1 MTQGLTASGW
11 FFLIF
16 GWGFIL
22 TLTIYCFSRVLF
34 AKKPEI
40 VVEAGGREQWG
51 SRIGLILAVAGNA
64 IGLGNFLRFPVQA
77 SSNGGGAFMI
87 PYFVAFLLL
96 GIPMMWVEWTIG
108 RMGGAH
114 GHGTTPGML
123 NLLWK
128 KAPSKYLGA
137 LGIVIPFVIVIYYN
151 FIESWCLGFSWFSLT
166 GKYFGHANREAMG
179 HFLHGFQGLE
189 SNEFFSSMVPI
200 LIFWVITIGLNFFF
214 LYKGISKGI
223 EVLAKYGMPL
233 LFIFGIV
240 LVVRVL
246 TLGTPDPSAPEL
258 NISTGLGFIWNP
270 DFGRL
275 GSATVWLAAAGQI
288 FFTLSLGQGIINTYA
303 SYVREKQDITLN
315 GLSTAST
322 NEFAEVILGGTIAIP
337 AAVIFFGAAETQ
349 AIAQGGAFNLGFQA
363 LPVIF
368 QKIPLGQIFGGMFF
382 FLLFIAGITS
392 SVAMTQPAIAF
403 LEDEFKWKRQKAVKA
418 VFARAHRL
426 QRDGHLLLPVRLPRR
441 ARLLGRHVRPGRLRG
456 HRDRPLR
463 LGLRAQEGLGR
474 DAQGRR
480 PQGAEDLQGHHDL
493 RHAGLPAH
501 PPRHVDRPGRR
512 REVPDEG
519 RGVGPQALPLGRPGP
534 DRRSRPAHV
543 PAHPQGL
550 EQEEAGEAG
559 GRGGLRPVRKR
570 IGDTVPSRGSRRL
583 NPSPVCGRFVP
594 RRQGTIHRG

>member
-1 MTQGLTASGW
+1 MTQGMTTNGW
-11 FFLIF
+11 FFFVL

-34 AKKPEI
+34 GKKPEV

-51 SRIGLILAVAGNA
+51 SRVGLILAVAGNA
-64 IGLGNFLRFPVQA
+64 IGLGNFLRFPVKA
-77 SSNGGGAFMI
+77 AANGGGAFMI
-87 PYFVAFLLL
+87 PYFVAFLFL

-151 FIESWCLGFSWFSLT
+151 FIESWCLGYSWFSVT
-166 GKYFGHANREAMG
+166 GRYFGHANREAMG
-179 HFLHGFQGLE
+179 QFLRGFQGVE
-189 SNEFFSSMVPI
+189 SNGFFASMGPI
-200 LIFWVITIGLNFFF
+200 LLFWGITIACNFFF

-223 EVLAKYGMPL
+223 EVLAKYGMPVLFL
-233 LFIFGIV
+233 LGLV

-246 TLGTPDPSAPEL
+246 TLGTPDPAAPEL
-258 NISTGLGFIWNP
+258 NISSGLGYIWNP
-270 DFGRL
+270 DFSRL
-275 GSATVWLAAAGQI
+275 GSAAVWLVAAGQI

-322 NEFAEVILGGTIAIP
+322 NEFAEIILGGTIAIP
-337 AAVIFFGAAETQ
+337 AAVVFFGAAETQ

-392 SVAMTQPAIAF
+392 SVAMTSPAVSF
-403 LEDEFKWKRQKAVKA
+403 LEDEFKWKREKAVLVVFSVLVTMTAFVIAFFKFGFLDELDFWA
-418 VFARAHRL
+418 GTFGLVVFAAIEIVLFSWVFKIKKGWAEMHKGADLKVPRVFRFIMTYVTPVYLLVLLGVWTYQDAVKEFLMTGKDPVNRPYL
-426 QRDGHLLLPVRLPRR
+426 WGARVMIAALLLAMILLVRK
-441 ARLLGRHVRPGRLRG
+441 AWNKKK
-456 HRDRPLR
+456 
-463 LGLRAQEGLGR
+463 ASETEGPE
-474 DAQGRR
+474 A
-480 PQGAEDLQGHHDL
+480 
-493 RHAGLPAH
+493 
-501 PPRHVDRPGRR
+501 
-512 REVPDEG
+512 
-519 RGVGPQALPLGRPGP
+519 
-534 DRRSRPAHV
+534 RPA
-543 PAHPQGL
+543 
-550 EQEEAGEAG
+550 
-559 GRGGLRPVRKR
+559 
-570 IGDTVPSRGSRRL
+570 
-583 NPSPVCGRFVP
+583 
-594 RRQGTIHRG
+594 

>member
-1 MTQGLTASGW
+1 MTQGITTQGW
-11 FFLIF
+11 FFLVF

-34 AKKPEI
+34 GKKPEV

-64 IGLGNFLRFPVQA
+64 IGLGNFLRFPA
-77 SSNGGGAFMI
+77 KAAANGGGAFMI

-151 FIESWCLGFSWFSLT
+151 FIESWCLGFSWFSVT
-166 GKYFGHANREAMG
+166 GKYFGHQNREAMG
-179 HFLHGFQGLE
+179 HFLRGFQGLE
-189 SNEFFSSMVPI
+189 SNEFFSSLAPI
-200 LIFWVITIGLNFFF
+200 LIFWGITIALNFYF

-246 TLGTPDPSAPEL
+246 TLGTPDPNSPEL
-258 NISTGLGFIWNP
+258 NISTGLGFFWNP
-270 DFGRL
+270 DFTRL
-275 GSATVWLAAAGQI
+275 GSATVWLVAAGQI

-315 GLSTAST
+315 GLTTAST

-368 QKIPLGQIFGGMFF
+368 QKIPLGQMFGGMFF

-403 LEDEFKWKRQKAVKA
+403 LEDEFKWKREKAVIA
-418 VFARAHRL
+418 VFSVLIVLTAFVIAFFKFGFLDELDFWAGTFGLVVFAAIEIVLFSWVFGLKKGWAEMHKGADLKVPRIFKFVLTYVTPIYLLIMLAVWTYQDAVKEFLMKGKEPAHRPYL
-426 QRDGHLLLPVRLPRR
+426 WGARVMIVLVLLVMLLLIRKAWNKKKGV
-441 ARLLGRHVRPGRLRG
+441 
-456 HRDRPLR
+456 
-463 LGLRAQEGLGR
+463 E
-474 DAQGRR
+474 
-480 PQGAEDLQGHHDL
+480 AEK
-493 RHAGLPAH
+493 PA
-501 PPRHVDRPGRR
+501 
-512 REVPDEG
+512 
-519 RGVGPQALPLGRPGP
+519 A
-534 DRRSRPAHV
+534 
-543 PAHPQGL
+543 
-550 EQEEAGEAG
+550 
-559 GRGGLRPVRKR
+559 
-570 IGDTVPSRGSRRL
+570 
-583 NPSPVCGRFVP
+583 
-594 RRQGTIHRG
+594 

>member
-1 MTQGLTASGW
+1 MAQGITTNGW
-11 FFLIF
+11 IFLIF

-34 AKKPEI
+34 AKKPEV

-77 SSNGGGAFMI
+77 ASNGGGAFMI
-87 PYFVAFLLL
+87 PYFVAFIFL

-137 LGIVIPFVIVIYYN
+137 MGIIVPFLIVIYYN

-189 SNEFFSSMVPI
+189 KNDFFSSMAPI
-200 LIFWVITIGLNFFF
+200 LIFWGITIALNFYF

-233 LFIFGIV
+233 LFLFGII
-240 LVVRVL
+240 LAIRVL
-246 TLGTPDPSAPEL
+246 TLGTPDPSQPEL
-258 NISTGLGFIWNP
+258 NIGTGMGFFWNP
-270 DFGRL
+270 NFGSL

-315 GLSTAST
+315 GLTTSSV

-337 AAVIFFGAAETQ
+337 AAVIFFGVAETQ

-382 FLLFIAGITS
+382 LLLFIAGITS

-403 LEDEFKWKRQKAVKA
+403 LEDEFKWKRQKAVVA
-418 VFARAHRL
+418 VFSVLILCSALVIAFFKFGFLDELDFWAGTFGLVVFAAIEVILFSWVFKIKKGWQEMHKGADLRVPRIFKFILTYITPVYLLVLLGYWFVTDAVKNFRMTDPGNEHHMEASHHIYLWGARAL
-426 QRDGHLLLPVRLPRR
+426 IVALFAAMGLLIRK
-441 ARLLGRHVRPGRLRG
+441 AWNKKKG
-456 HRDRPLR
+456 
-463 LGLRAQEGLGR
+463 A
-474 DAQGRR
+474 AAA
-480 PQGAEDLQGHHDL
+480 GAE
-493 RHAGLPAH
+493 A
-501 PPRHVDRPGRR
+501 
-512 REVPDEG
+512 
-519 RGVGPQALPLGRPGP
+519 
-534 DRRSRPAHV
+534 
-543 PAHPQGL
+543 
-550 EQEEAGEAG
+550 
-559 GRGGLRPVRKR
+559 K
-570 IGDTVPSRGSRRL
+570 TV
-583 NPSPVCGRFVP
+583 
-594 RRQGTIHRG
+594 

>member
-1 MTQGLTASGW
+1 MTQGMTSGGW

-34 AKKPEI
+34 AKRPEV

-64 IGLGNFLRFPVQA
+64 IGLGNFLRFPVKA
-77 SSNGGGAFMI
+77 AANGGGAFMI
-87 PYFVAFLLL
+87 PYFVAFILL

-151 FIESWCLGFSWFSLT
+151 FIETWCLGFSWFSIT
-166 GKYFGHANREAMG
+166 GKYFGHANQEAMG
-179 HFLHGFQGLE
+179 RFLRGFQGVE
-189 SNEFFSSMVPI
+189 SNEFFSSMAPI
-200 LIFWVITIGLNFFF
+200 LIFWAIAIGLNFFF

-233 LFIFGIV
+233 LFIFGVI
-240 LVVRVL
+240 LVIRVL

-258 NISTGLGFIWNP
+258 NVSTGLGFIWNP
-270 DFGRL
+270 DYSRL

-322 NEFAEVILGGTIAIP
+322 NEFAEVVLGGTIAIP

-403 LEDEFKWKRQKAVKA
+403 LEDEFKWKREKAVKA
-418 VFARAHRL
+418 VFAVLVLCSAFVIGFFKFGFLDELDFWAGTFGLVVFAAIEIILFSWIFGLKKGWQEMHKGADLKVPKIFKFILTYVTPVYLLVLLAVWTYQDAVKEFLMTGKEPANRPYLWGARVMIVA
-426 QRDGHLLLPVRLPRR
+426 LLL
-441 ARLLGRHVRPGRLRG
+441 AMCLLIRKAWNKKKG
-456 HRDRPLR
+456 
-463 LGLRAQEGLGR
+463 AAAEG
-474 DAQGRR
+474 
-480 PQGAEDLQGHHDL
+480 
-493 RHAGLPAH
+493 
-501 PPRHVDRPGRR
+501 
-512 REVPDEG
+512 
-519 RGVGPQALPLGRPGP
+519 
-534 DRRSRPAHV
+534 
-543 PAHPQGL
+543 
-550 EQEEAGEAG
+550 EEA
-559 GRGGLRPVRKR
+559 K
-570 IGDTVPSRGSRRL
+570 TV
-583 NPSPVCGRFVP
+583 
-594 RRQGTIHRG
+594 

>member
-1 MTQGLTASGW
+1 MAQGMTTNGW
-11 FFLIF
+11 IFFAL
-16 GWGFIL
+16 GWG
-22 TLTIYCFSRVLF
+22 TIIALALYCFRRVLF
-34 AKKPEI
+34 GKKPEI

-51 SRIGLILAVAGNA
+51 SRVGLILAVAGNA
-64 IGLGNFLRFPVQA
+64 IGLGNFLRFPVKA
-77 SSNGGGAFMI
+77 AANGGGAFMI

-151 FIESWCLGFSWFSLT
+151 FIESWCLGFSWFSIT

-179 HFLHGFQGLE
+179 KFLRGFQGVE
-189 SNEFFSSMVPI
+189 SNEFFSSLVPV
-200 LIFWVITIGLNFFF
+200 LIIWGITIALNFFF

-223 EVLAKYGMPL
+223 EVLAKWGMPL

-258 NISTGLGFIWNP
+258 NVSTGLGYIWNP
-270 DFGRL
+270 DFSRL
-275 GSATVWLAAAGQI
+275 GSASVWLVAAGQI

-322 NEFAEVILGGTIAIP
+322 NEFAEVVLGGTIAIP

-418 VFARAHRL
+418 VFAVLIACSAMVIAFFRFGFLDELDFWAGTFGLVVFAAIEIVLFSWVFKIKKGWQEMHKGADLKVPRVFKFIMTYITPVYL
-426 QRDGHLLLPVRLPRR
+426 LVLLGMWTYQDAVKAFLMKDKPEADKPYLWGARVLIAGLLLLMC
-441 ARLLGRHVRPGRLRG
+441 LLIRKAWNRKK
-456 HRDRPLR
+456 
-463 LGLRAQEGLGR
+463 
-474 DAQGRR
+474 
-480 PQGAEDLQGHHDL
+480 AE
-493 RHAGLPAH
+493 
-501 PPRHVDRPGRR
+501 
-512 REVPDEG
+512 
-519 RGVGPQALPLGRPGP
+519 PQA
-534 DRRSRPAHV
+534 S
-543 PAHPQGL
+543 
-550 EQEEAGEAG
+550 
-559 GRGGLRPVRKR
+559 
-570 IGDTVPSRGSRRL
+570 
-583 NPSPVCGRFVP
+583 
-594 RRQGTIHRG
+594 

>member
-1 MTQGLTASGW
+1 MTQGMTTSGW
-11 FFLIF
+11 IFFVF
-16 GWGFIL
+16 GWGFIMAL
-22 TLTIYCFSRVLF
+22 AFYCFRRVLF
-34 AKKPEI
+34 GKRPEV

-64 IGLGNFLRFPVQA
+64 IGLGNFLRFPVKA
-77 SSNGGGAFMI
+77 AANGGGAFMI

-151 FIESWCLGFSWFSLT
+151 FIETWCLGFSWFSVT

-179 HFLHGFQGLE
+179 KFLRGFQGVE
-189 SNEFFSSMVPI
+189 TNEFFSSMAPI
-200 LIFWVITIGLNFFF
+200 LIFWFIAIGLNFYF

-233 LFIFGIV
+233 LFIFGII
-240 LVVRVL
+240 LVIRIL
-246 TLGTPDPSAPEL
+246 TLGTPDPASPEL
-258 NISTGLGFIWNP
+258 NVSTGLGFIWNP
-270 DFGRL
+270 DYSRL
-275 GSATVWLAAAGQI
+275 GSAAVWLAAAGQI

-322 NEFAEVILGGTIAIP
+322 NEFAEIVLGGTIAIP

-363 LPVIF
+363 LPVVF

-392 SVAMTQPAIAF
+392 SVAMTQPAVAF
-403 LEDEFKWKRQKAVKA
+403 LQDEFKWKREKAVKA
-418 VFARAHRL
+418 VFAVLVLCSAGVIGFFKFGFLDELDFWAGTFGLVVFAAIEVVLFSWVFKIKKGWEEMHKGADLKVPKIFKFILTYITPVYLLVLLAVWTYQDAVKEFLMTGKDPAHRPYL
-426 QRDGHLLLPVRLPRR
+426 WGARVMIVALLL
-441 ARLLGRHVRPGRLRG
+441 AMLLLIRKAWNKKRI
-456 HRDRPLR
+456 
-463 LGLRAQEGLGR
+463 E
-474 DAQGRR
+474 
-480 PQGAEDLQGHHDL
+480 GAE
-493 RHAGLPAH
+493 
-501 PPRHVDRPGRR
+501 PR
-512 REVPDEG
+512 
-519 RGVGPQALPLGRPGP
+519 
-534 DRRSRPAHV
+534 
-543 PAHPQGL
+543 
-550 EQEEAGEAG
+550 
-559 GRGGLRPVRKR
+559 
-570 IGDTVPSRGSRRL
+570 TY
-583 NPSPVCGRFVP
+583 
-594 RRQGTIHRG
+594 

>member
-1 MTQGLTASGW
+1 MAQGITTNGW
-11 FFLIF
+11 IFLIF

-34 AKKPEI
+34 AKKPEV

-77 SSNGGGAFMI
+77 ASNGGGAFMI
-87 PYFVAFLLL
+87 PYFVAFIFL

-137 LGIVIPFVIVIYYN
+137 MGIIVPFLIVIYYN

-189 SNEFFSSMVPI
+189 KNDFFSSMAPI
-200 LIFWVITIGLNFFF
+200 LIFWGLTIALNFYF

-233 LFIFGIV
+233 LFLFGII
-240 LVVRVL
+240 LAIRVL
-246 TLGTPDPSAPEL
+246 TLGTPDPSQPEL
-258 NISTGLGFIWNP
+258 NIGTGMGFFWNP
-270 DFGRL
+270 NFGSL

-315 GLSTAST
+315 GLTTSSV

-337 AAVIFFGAAETQ
+337 AAVIFFGVAETQ

-382 FLLFIAGITS
+382 LLLFIAGITS

-403 LEDEFKWKRQKAVKA
+403 LEDEFKWKRQKAVVA
-418 VFARAHRL
+418 VFSVLILCSALVIAFFKFGFLDELDFWAGTFGLVVFAAIEVILFSWVFKIKKGWQEMHKGADLRVPRIFKFILTYITPVYLLVLLGYWFVTDAVKNFRMTDPGNEHHMEASHHIYLWGARAL
-426 QRDGHLLLPVRLPRR
+426 IVALFAAMGLLIRK
-441 ARLLGRHVRPGRLRG
+441 AWNKKKG
-456 HRDRPLR
+456 
-463 LGLRAQEGLGR
+463 A
-474 DAQGRR
+474 AAA
-480 PQGAEDLQGHHDL
+480 GAE
-493 RHAGLPAH
+493 A
-501 PPRHVDRPGRR
+501 
-512 REVPDEG
+512 
-519 RGVGPQALPLGRPGP
+519 
-534 DRRSRPAHV
+534 
-543 PAHPQGL
+543 
-550 EQEEAGEAG
+550 
-559 GRGGLRPVRKR
+559 K
-570 IGDTVPSRGSRRL
+570 TV
-583 NPSPVCGRFVP
+583 
-594 RRQGTIHRG
+594 